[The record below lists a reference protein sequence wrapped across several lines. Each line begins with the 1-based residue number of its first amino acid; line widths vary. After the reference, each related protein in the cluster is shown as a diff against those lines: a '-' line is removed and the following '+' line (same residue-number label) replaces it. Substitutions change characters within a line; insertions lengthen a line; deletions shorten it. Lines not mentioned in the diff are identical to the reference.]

1 MTWDNAP
8 GPSVPE
14 IPQQLSENTNSIC
27 FHFLGMTELKCID
40 IHITEGFPGGS
51 DYKESSCNVG
61 DPGLI
66 PGLGRS
72 PGEGHGNPLQYSCL
86 ENPWTEEPG
95 GLQSIG
101 LQKSWTRLSN

>member
-1 MTWDNAP
+1 MTWDNSP

-27 FHFLGMTELKCID
+27 FHFLGMTELKFID

-72 PGEGHGNPLQYSCL
+72 PGEGHGNPLQYSSGEFYGQRSLAGC
-86 ENPWTEEPG
+86 
-95 GLQSIG
+95 
-101 LQKSWTRLSN
+101 KSRGSQRF